1 MGNAMTAVR
10 LQAEPVAKP
19 WGRRDLAP
27 WAADVAADVAGD
39 GAAIGELIYR
49 RPDRCLGSDAAL
61 LVKTIFTS
69 ERLSVQVHPTDA
81 AARARGL
88 PHGKDEAWIVLA
100 ADPGATIG
108 CGFTAAAGAADLRAA
123 AQSGAIVDL
132 LDWRP
137 VAAGSVFQVPAGT
150 VHAIG
155 GGITLFEVQQNLD
168 ITYRLHDYGR
178 DRALHLDEG
187 LAVAR
192 RGVSPAT
199 PLPRALGAGRTVLID
214 GGAFVVERVRLNGAA
229 ALAPADRRPVW
240 LAAVAGG
247 GSIDGTPFAAGEVWC
262 CDSGTGLEGQAEL
275 LLAYPGGEV
284 VADVWSGV
292 AA

>member
-1 MGNAMTAVR
+1 MTAVR
-10 LQAEPVAKP
+10 LHAEPVAKP

-27 WAADVAADVAGD
+27 WAADVTAA
-39 GAAIGELIYR
+39 GAAVGELIYR
-49 RPDRCLGSDAAL
+49 RPDQRLGSDAAL

-108 CGFTAAAGAADLRAA
+108 CGFTAAADAADLRAA
-123 AQSGAIVDL
+123 AQSGAIVAL

-178 DRALHLDEG
+178 GRALHLDAG
-187 LAVAR
+187 LAVALR
-192 RGVSPAT
+192 DVSPAT

-214 GGAFVVERVRLNGAA
+214 GGAFVVERVRLGGAA